1 MSTPVAGIRRG
12 WHTHLVVL
20 GKDAPSDR
28 QSSWSVGASPEY
40 PFSWVSAWFAVST
53 DGRLARRA
61 WRHSVW
67 RSAGT
72 FRTGIDQA
80 RTMAAS
86 SILGPARVS
95 VGICWVLRS
104 RGPLVHRDRT
114 DRLIAWFNWIASLL
128 GSQPVGAC

>member
-1 MSTPVAGIRRG
+1 MRGCLPIEPYAASTRKLPRTQALRPFT
-12 WHTHLVVL
+12 WPAAL
-20 GKDAPSDR
+20 AAAC
-28 QSSWSVGASPEY
+28 VG
-40 PFSWVSAWFAVST
+40 
-53 DGRLARRA
+53 LARRA